1 MRVPLSWLGEFASL
15 PADATPEQ
23 VHADLVR
30 VGFEEE
36 SIRRFDLTGPIV
48 VGEVLSREPEEH
60 SNGKTVNWCSVRVA
74 PAGERAADGGEDV
87 RGIIC
92 GAHNFEAGDRVVV
105 TLPGA
110 VLPGGFEIAARK
122 TYGHVSDGMI
132 ASARE
137 LSLGEDHDGIIVL
150 SRLGFDPASPELE
163 VGSDARALLGLDDT
177 AVEINVTPDRGYAF
191 SVRGVAREYAHSTG
205 SSFRDPAALEI
216 TDAAGF
222 PVVLADDAPI
232 RGREGATG
240 FVTRVVRGIDQSR
253 PTPAW
258 MVARLQLA
266 GIRSLSL
273 EVDISNYVMLETG
286 QPLHAYDLAKL
297 TGGITVRRARTGET
311 LVTLDGQKRELH
323 PEDLVITDDSG
334 VIGLAGVMGGEST
347 KADETTTDV
356 LVEAATFDPVSIARS
371 SRRHKLPSE
380 ASKRFE
386 RGVDPLVA
394 RAAAQR
400 MVDLL
405 VELAGG
411 TADELGSTIV
421 APWEPAAVRLPL
433 ARVNSFLG
441 TDYSDGEIR
450 GAIEMIGCSIELVE
464 EGEPVEGGELSV
476 TPPSWRSDL
485 SRPADLI
492 EEVARIVGYDR
503 IPSELPV
510 APPGRGLTREQRL
523 RRRAANIVTAA
534 GFDEVQSYPFV
545 SRGQLAAF
553 GAGPEGSEAG
563 GEASGGNA
571 TVEAVRLANPLDG
584 ESPFMRRSL
593 LPGLVTAAQR
603 NVSRGLTDL
612 ALVEFG
618 SVFVPAT
625 ATVPGTEAVPPL
637 AERPSD
643 EVLAELNASIPK
655 QPHRAAGLL
664 LGDAVAKQPGEA
676 AREYDWAD
684 ALDAARAVAGAVS
697 ASLIVRQGSHR
708 AFHPGRTAE
717 LAVRVGSA
725 DGAAGVD
732 ADGDEGGLEV
742 IGVAGELLPKLVAE
756 HHLPGRVAAFELDLE
771 RIIELAPREPA
782 TSPLSGY
789 PAATQDLTLV
799 VAADVPAG
807 DLLAVVVAGAGDL
820 LEDADIVDDYRG
832 TGIDEGQK
840 ALTFALRFRAGDR
853 TLKAEEASE
862 AKLAGV
868 AAAELAFG
876 AKLRD

>member
-1 MRVPLSWLGEFASL
+1 MRVPLSWLGESVEL
-15 PADATPEQ
+15 PAGVTPEE

-36 SIRRFDLTGPIV
+36 DIRRFDVTGPVV

-60 SNGKTVNWCSVRVA
+60 SNGKVVNWCQVRVA
-74 PAGERAADGGEDV
+74 PEGQNAADGGEDV
-87 RGIIC
+87 RGIVC
-92 GAHNFEAGDRVVV
+92 GAHNFEVGDKVVV

-150 SRLGFDPASPELE
+150 STLGLDPE
-163 VGSDARALLGLDDT
+163 VGADAKALLGLDET

-191 SVRGVAREYAHSTG
+191 SIRGVAREVSHATG
-205 SSFRDPAALEI
+205 AAFRDPATAVNPA
-216 TDAAGF
+216 TGTGF
-222 PVVLADDAPI
+222 SVVIDDQAPI
-232 RGREGATG
+232 RGRVGAAG
-240 FVTRVVRGIDQSR
+240 FIARVVRGIDQSR

-273 EVDISNYVMLETG
+273 EVDISNYVMLELG

-297 TGGITVRRARTGET
+297 SGGITVRRATAGET
-311 LVTLDGQKRELH
+311 LVTLDSQERTLH
-323 PEDLVITDDSG
+323 PEDLVITDESG
-334 VIGLAGVMGGEST
+334 VIGLAGVMGGNST

-356 LVEAATFDPVSIARS
+356 LIEAASFDAISVART

-411 TADELGSTIV
+411 TADELGAELL
-421 APWEPAAVRLPL
+421 APWKAPQIELPL
-433 ARVNSFLG
+433 ARINGLLG
-441 TDYSDGEIR
+441 TDYTDAEAR
-450 GAIEMIGCSIELVE
+450 NAIEMIGCTVADAPADAAGSTVLLV
-464 EGEPVEGGELSV
+464 S
-476 TPPSWRSDL
+476 PPSWRSDL
-485 SRPADLI
+485 TRPADLI
-492 EEVARIVGYDR
+492 EEVARVVGYDR
-503 IPSELPV
+503 IPSVLPV
-510 APPGRGLTREQRL
+510 APAGRGLTRVQRL
-523 RRRAANIVTAA
+523 RRRAANVITAA
-534 GFDEVQSYPFV
+534 GLDEVQSYPFV
-545 SRGQLAAF
+545 SRAQLEAF
-553 GAGPEGSEAG
+553 GAGAEPAIPVLDGVAQSE
-563 GEASGGNA
+563 NA
-571 TVEAVRLANPLDG
+571 DGPVAAVKLANPLDG

-618 SVFVPAT
+618 SVFEPRADL
-625 ATVPGTEAVPPL
+625 GTDVVPPL
-637 AERPSD
+637 AQLPD
-643 EVLAELNASIPK
+643 TDTLAALYASVPH
-655 QPHRAAGLL
+655 QPRRAAALL
-664 LGDAVAKQPGEA
+664 IGDAVAKQAGES
-676 AREYDWAD
+676 ARAVDWAD
-684 ALDAARAVAGAVS
+684 ALDAARIVAGAV
-697 ASLIVRQGSHR
+697 AAELVVTQGTHR

-717 LAVRVGSA
+717 LSIRVASDV
-725 DGAAGVD
+725 DGED
-732 ADGDEGGLEV
+732 GGLEV
-742 IGVAGELLPKLVAE
+742 VGVAGELLPELVADS
-756 HHLPGRVAAFELDLE
+756 HLPGRVAAFELDLD
-771 RIIELAPREPA
+771 RIIELAPREPE
-782 TSPLSGY
+782 TQQLSTY

-799 VAADVPAG
+799 VGADVPAG
-807 DLLAVVVAGAGDL
+807 DVLAVVTAGAGEL
-820 LEDADIVDDYRG
+820 LESARIVDDYRG
-832 TGIDEGQK
+832 TGIAAGQK
-840 ALTFALRFRAGDR
+840 ALTFALRFRAEDR

-868 AAAELAFG
+868 AAAELAFD